1 MVRSLALL
9 YFAVFFFFLRVNL
22 GERVDGSAFCQEA
35 RMSQISLDEII
46 THGMTNYEWQGFD
59 HAANCMLLLKAVDM
73 GQNIRSGSRFSF
85 ILFFPIFL
93 LQRNLD
99 SDDT

>member
-1 MVRSLALL
+1 
-9 YFAVFFFFLRVNL
+9 
-22 GERVDGSAFCQEA
+22 
-35 RMSQISLDEII
+35 MSQISLNEII
-46 THGMTNYEWQGFD
+46 AHGVTSYEWQGFD

-73 GQNIRSGSRFSF
+73 GQNIRSGSRSSLCFIFS
-85 ILFFPIFL
+85 IFL